1 MHYQAIF
8 SGGFPTQFAPTTT
21 NSMQMAFAVL
31 AFLALPFVQ
40 AASPVE
46 KVVQLLS
53 DLEAKIIGE
62 GTDAQKVYDDFAEF
76 CEDKS
81 KDLQFAIKTG
91 KNTVAELKATIA
103 QESSLMESL
112 DAKIADLAS
121 SIGTDEADLKAAT
134 GIRATES
141 ADFAV
146 AEKDSMDI
154 IDTLSRAISI
164 LEREMAKSGASMMQL
179 KQASNLVD
187 ALRIMVQAS
196 MLSSA
201 DGSKLTALLQSS
213 SDDAELGAP
222 DAAVYKGHSGDII
235 STLEDLKEKAET
247 QLDDLRKKETTAI
260 HNFEMLKQ
268 SLEDSIK
275 FATKDMSD
283 AKKDLAGAGVKKAGA
298 EGDLD
303 VTSKTLAADVK
314 ALDDLHHD
322 CMTKASDFEAE
333 TKSRAEELK
342 AIAMAKKVIKET
354 SSGSTSIT
362 YSLTQVSFVQRSKI
376 STGADLANF
385 EAVRFVRDLAR
396 KQKSTALSQLAARMA
411 SAIRSSD
418 DPFAKVKGLISD
430 MVTKLEEEASADAD
444 HKAFCDKELAE
455 TNTKKTDKTAAIA
468 KLTTAIDSMTAK
480 SAQLKEQVA
489 ALQQALAALAKEQAE
504 MDKLRGEE
512 AALYKTQKADM
523 ELGLDGVKTALKVL
537 REYYGKEGK
546 AHTEALGAGEGII
559 GLLEVVESDFSKE
572 LAEIIATE
580 ENAIATY
587 KAESNENEIEKT
599 TKEQDVKYK
608 SKESTDL
615 DKEVAEATSDRDAV
629 NAELDAVLKYLSSL
643 EAQCIEKAETYAERS
658 ARRTAE
664 IAGLKEALTILESE
678 TALVQKSHHTLRGV
692 RSHKN

>member
-1 MHYQAIF
+1 LAQVAH
-8 SGGFPTQFAPTTT
+8 STQFALLSPTL
-21 NSMQMAFAVL
+21 MQMAFAVL
-31 AFLALPFVQ
+31 ALLALPLTQ
-40 AASPVE
+40 AAEATPVA

-53 DLEAKIIGE
+53 DLEAKIVGE
-62 GTDAQKVYDDFAEF
+62 GVDAQKVYDEFAEF

-81 KDLQFAIKTG
+81 KDLMFDIKTG

-103 QESSLMESL
+103 EETSLIESL
-112 DAKIADLAS
+112 DAKISDLAA

-134 GIRATES
+134 EIRAKEA

-146 AEKDSMDI
+146 AEKDLLEI

-164 LEREMAKSGASMMQL
+164 LEREMAKSGASMVQI
-179 KQASNLVD
+179 KKATNLAD
-187 ALRIMVQAS
+187 ALSIMVQAS

-201 DGSKLTALLQSS
+201 DGAKLSALLQSS
-213 SDDAELGAP
+213 SDDADVGAP

-247 QLDDLRKKETTAI
+247 QLDEVRKKETTSI

-268 SLEDSIK
+268 SLEDSIN
-275 FATKDMSD
+275 FATKDMGD
-283 AKKDLAGAGVKKAGA
+283 AKKDVAAAGDKKAGA

-303 VTSKTLAADVK
+303 VTSKTLAADIQ
-314 ALDDLHHD
+314 ALADLHHD

-342 AIAMAKKVIKET
+342 ALAMAKKAIKET
-354 SSGSTSIT
+354 TSGSTSIT
-362 YSLTQVSFVQRSKI
+362 YSLNQVSFVQRSTI
-376 STGADLANF
+376 STQANLANF
-385 EAVRFVRDLAR
+385 EAVRFVRDLAK
-396 KQKSTALSQLAARMA
+396 KQQSTALSQLAARMA

-418 DPFAKVKGLISD
+418 DPFGKVKGLISD
-430 MVTKLEEEASADAD
+430 MITKLEEEAAADAD

-455 TNTKKTDKTAAIA
+455 TNTKKADKTAAIER
-468 KLTTAIDSMTAK
+468 LTTAIDSMTAR
-480 SAQLKEQVA
+480 SAQLKEEVA
-489 ALQQALAALAKEQAE
+489 ALQKALAALAKEQAE
-504 MDKLRGEE
+504 MDKLRAEE
-512 AALYKTQKADM
+512 AALYKKQKADM

-587 KAESNENEIEKT
+587 KAETNENEIEKA

-608 SKESTDL
+608 NKEATDL

-629 NAELDAVLKYLSSL
+629 NAELDAVLKYLASL
-643 EAQCIEKAETYAERS
+643 EAQCIEKAETYADRKAHRE
-658 ARRTAE
+658 AE

-692 RSHKN
+692 RSHKH

>member
-1 MHYQAIF
+1 VLL
-8 SGGFPTQFAPTTT
+8 PRP
-21 NSMQMAFAVL
+21 SMQMAFAVL
-31 AFLALPFVQ
+31 ALLALPLTQ
-40 AASPVE
+40 AIEATPTE

-62 GTDAQKVYDDFAEF
+62 GVDAQKVYDDFAEF

-81 KDLQFAIKTG
+81 KDLMFDIKTG

-103 QESSLMESL
+103 EETSLMDSL
-112 DAKIADLAS
+112 DAKITDLAA

-134 GIRATES
+134 DIRLKEAS
-141 ADFAV
+141 DFAA
-146 AEKDSMDI
+146 AEKESLDI

-164 LEREMAKSGASMMQL
+164 LEREMAKSGASMMQIQ
-179 KQASNLVD
+179 KASNLAD
-187 ALRIMVQAS
+187 ALSIMVQAS

-201 DGSKLTALLQSS
+201 DGTKLTALLQSS
-213 SDDAELGAP
+213 SDDADVGAP

-247 QLDDLRKKETTAI
+247 QLDELRKKETTAI

-283 AKKDLAGAGVKKAGA
+283 AKKDLAAAGEKKASA

-303 VTSKTLAADVK
+303 VTSKTLAADIQ
-314 ALDDLHHD
+314 ALADLHHD

-342 AIAMAKKVIKET
+342 ALAMAKKVIKET
-354 SSGSTSIT
+354 TGSSSTIS
-362 YSLTQVSFVQRSKI
+362 YGLNQVSLVQRSKI
-376 STGADLANF
+376 SSQADLANF
-385 EAVRFVRDLAR
+385 EAVRFVRDLAK
-396 KQKSTALSQLAARMA
+396 KQQSTALSQLAARMA
-411 SAIRSSD
+411 SAIRTSD

-430 MVTKLEEEASADAD
+430 MITKLEEEASADAD

-455 TNTKKTDKTAAIA
+455 TNTKKSDKTAAIE
-468 KLTTAIDSMTAK
+468 KLTTAIDSMTAR
-480 SAQLKEQVA
+480 SAQLKEEVA
-489 ALQQALAALAKEQAE
+489 ALQKSLAALAKEQAE
-504 MDKLRGEE
+504 MDKLRAEE
-512 AALYKTQKADM
+512 LELYKKQKADM
-523 ELGLDGVKTALKVL
+523 ELGLAGVKTALKVL
-537 REYYGKEGK
+537 REYYGKDGK
-546 AHTEALGAGEGII
+546 AHTAALGAGEGII

-580 ENAIATY
+580 ENAVATY
-587 KAESNENEIEKT
+587 KAETNENEIEKA

-608 SKESTDL
+608 TKEATDL
-615 DKEVAEATSDRDAV
+615 DKEVGEATSDRDAV
-629 NAELDAVLKYLSSL
+629 NAELDAILKYLASL
-643 EAQCIEKAETYAERS
+643 EAQCIEKAETYAD
-658 ARRTAE
+658 RTAHRAAE

-678 TALVQKSHHTLRGV
+678 TALVQKSHYTLRGV
-692 RSHKN
+692 RNHKY